1 MPWDATKNWRSAQFD
16 PPVRQELDGIY
27 GAAAP
32 AVRVLMLMWEIPP
45 LVAGGTWTAC
55 YHLVRNLRRRG
66 ADVTVVVPWD
76 DGLVVP
82 QPFGVEVPIV
92 LMGITPPEAGPSDGA
107 TVTPYWSPYSRA
119 PSPAAVTPYWSPYSR
134 GPSPGTGD
142 WSAYPPGGVPF
153 WSTYTN
159 RNAGGPYGAGAF
171 AGVYGS
177 SYARGV
183 YAPRDGSISG
193 SILFRLIGE
202 FRRRLETYVR
212 ENPANLIHAH
222 DWVTFAAAEGAA
234 SLAGVPWIAHFHST
248 EADRQPERPDPI
260 IQAIERRATQS
271 AARIVVPSRVTRDA
285 VAAAYGVPAQ
295 KIEIVP
301 NMLSE
306 GAVPTSEMG
315 RFETKQVTFLGRLSM
330 QKGIDRFRAV
340 AEMLVRERPNL
351 AFQVFGDG
359 ELRSLVVGERVYWRG
374 PIGWDERGR
383 AFRGASVVLVPSRFE
398 PFGMVVLEAMQHR
411 VPVIYPTRSG
421 AAEVLESGVKLDPDD
436 LEEIASAIKR
446 LLDNLE
452 EWESTVRA
460 QAREIEGYPRRDYP
474 DRLMAVWNGAA
485 PRAGQARAEAVAAR
499 SRP

>member
-1 MPWDATKNWRSAQFD
+1 SLAEAKLAYADVAGADFSAAKLSKAALDGMKVLNLDLARADFTDIGSGWRGVPWDATKNWRSAQFD

-32 AVRVLMLMWEIPP
+32 A
-45 LVAGGTWTAC
+45 
-55 YHLVRNLRRRG
+55 
-66 ADVTVVVPWD
+66 
-76 DGLVVP
+76 
-82 QPFGVEVPIV
+82 
-92 LMGITPPEAGPSDGA
+92 
-107 TVTPYWSPYSRA
+107 
-119 PSPAAVTPYWSPYSR
+119 
-134 GPSPGTGD
+134 TGD

-301 NMLSE
+301 NML
-306 GAVPTSEMG
+306 
-315 RFETKQVTFLGRLSM
+315 
-330 QKGIDRFRAV
+330 
-340 AEMLVRERPNL
+340 
-351 AFQVFGDG
+351 
-359 ELRSLVVGERVYWRG
+359 
-374 PIGWDERGR
+374 
-383 AFRGASVVLVPSRFE
+383 
-398 PFGMVVLEAMQHR
+398 
-411 VPVIYPTRSG
+411 
-421 AAEVLESGVKLDPDD
+421 
-436 LEEIASAIKR
+436 
-446 LLDNLE
+446 
-452 EWESTVRA
+452 
-460 QAREIEGYPRRDYP
+460 
-474 DRLMAVWNGAA
+474 
-485 PRAGQARAEAVAAR
+485 
-499 SRP
+499 